1 MGLSFASIQDEH
13 GPAIYIS
20 GDGTAQ
26 TENRLMRLGEEVDKL
41 TSSDTQIVYLD
52 PTRGD
57 GLRVKEFYALT
68 VFPAL
73 IIIMDDDTL
82 YQKWEGYMPRPDQVS
97 YAISQAGG

>member
-13 GPAIYIS
+13 GPAIYIF

-57 GLRVKEFYALT
+57 RLRVKEFYALT